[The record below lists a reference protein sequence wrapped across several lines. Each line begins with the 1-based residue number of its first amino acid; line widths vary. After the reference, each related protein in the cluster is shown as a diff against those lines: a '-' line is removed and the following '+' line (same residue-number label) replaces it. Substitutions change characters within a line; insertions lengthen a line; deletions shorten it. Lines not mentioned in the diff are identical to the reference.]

1 MNLDFWKWERLDFWI
16 FYAAMWSHEKMYVLN
31 WKTFSLNNDVTNA
44 KNRLKIIAKV
54 NWKAFSLNGDVT
66 NAKIEAE
73 SLPDQTTTI
82 DLVYF
87 ETKHMP
93 GFLDF

>member
-1 MNLDFWKWERLDFWI
+1 MQKQIENKFKSKL
-16 FYAAMWSHEKMYVLN
+16 
-31 WKTFSLNNDVTNA
+31 KTFSLND
-44 KNRLKIIAKV
+44 
-54 NWKAFSLNGDVT
+54 DVT

-87 ETKHMP
+87 ETKQMH
-93 GFLDF
+93 DFIHF